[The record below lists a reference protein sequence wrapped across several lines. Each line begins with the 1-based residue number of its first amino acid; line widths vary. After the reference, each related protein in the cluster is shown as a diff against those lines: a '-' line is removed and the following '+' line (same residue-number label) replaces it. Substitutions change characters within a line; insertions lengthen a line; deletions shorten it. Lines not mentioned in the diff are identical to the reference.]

1 MKRMDR
7 RALFASGAAA
17 ALLAATGV
25 QAQVLP
31 RSGGRLRAAL
41 SGASRDD
48 GWDLAPG
55 GLFMLAAQHTV
66 FEALTEVAADGSL
79 RGALATGWQG
89 ADGGRVWGFD
99 LRAGVRFHDGT
110 PLRAQD
116 VVASLADQV
125 DGTVRAE
132 GAGRVVV
139 HLNHAQADL
148 PYVLSGALIRPADAA
163 ARARG
168 VGTGLYRVQ
177 KFDAGRQF
185 IGVRIG
191 DHYKNNRAG
200 WFDTVEFV
208 SIPAKE
214 VRAEALRAGLVDAAD
229 VSGADALADNRAF
242 MHLPDAARCQQ
253 IVHRDIGVP
262 AEIGTRHALD
272 DLRMAER
279 WWRV

>member
-48 GWDLAPG
+48 GWDLAPS

-89 ADGGRVWGFD
+89 SEGGRTWVFD
-99 LRAGVRFHDGT
+99 LRAGVKFHDGT
-110 PLRAQD
+110 PMRAQD
-116 VVASLADQV
+116 VVASLTDQV
-125 DGTVRAE
+125 DGSVAAE

-139 HLNHAQADL
+139 QLDQAQADL

-163 ARARG
+163 ARGRG

-191 DHYKNNRAG
+191 DHYKNDRAG

-208 SIPAKE
+208 SIPAQE

-229 VSGADALADNRAF
+229 VTSRDALADDRAF

>member
-25 QAQVLP
+25 QAQIAP

-55 GLFMLAAQHTV
+55 GLFMMAAQHTV

-79 RGALATGWQG
+79 RGALSTAWSGT
-89 ADGGRVWGFD
+89 DGGRTWAFD
-99 LRAGVRFHDGT
+99 LRSGVAFHDGS

-116 VVASLADQV
+116 VVASLSDVIDGSAVAD
-125 DGTVRAE
+125 GPS
-132 GAGRVVV
+132 RVVV
-139 HLNHAQADL
+139 RLTHAQADL
-148 PYVLSGALIRPADAA
+148 PYALSGALIRPADPQ
-163 ARARG
+163 ARAQG

-185 IGVRIG
+185 IGARVA
-191 DHYKNNRAG
+191 DHYKSDRAG
-200 WFDTVEFV
+200 WFDSVEFV
-208 SIPAKE
+208 SIPAQE

-229 VSGADALADNRAF
+229 VTGADALTGDRAF
-242 MHLPDAARCQQ
+242 MYLPDAARCQQ
-253 IVHRDIGVP
+253 IVHRNIGVP

>member
-25 QAQVLP
+25 QAQMVP

-48 GWDLAPG
+48 GWNRAPN
-55 GLFMLAAQHTV
+55 GLFMMAAQHTV

-79 RGALATGWQG
+79 RGALATGWSG
-89 ADGGRVWGFD
+89 TDGGHTWAFD
-99 LRAGVRFHDGT
+99 LRNGVMFHDDT
-110 PLRAQD
+110 TLRAQD
-116 VVASLADQV
+116 VVASLSGHI
-125 DGTVRAE
+125 DGTVRAD
-132 GAGRVVV
+132 GMGRVVV
-139 HLNHAQADL
+139 QLTQAQADL
-148 PYVLSGALIRPADAA
+148 PYLLSGVLIRPADTKAWA
-163 ARARG
+163 QG

-177 KFDAGRQF
+177 KFDSGRQF
-185 IGVRIG
+185 IGVRVT
-191 DHYKNNRAG
+191 DHYKNDRAG

-208 SIPAKE
+208 SIPAQE

-229 VSGADALADNRAF
+229 VSGAEALADDRAF
-242 MHLPDAARCQQ
+242 MYLPDAARCQQ

-262 AEIGTRHALD
+262 AEIGTRQALD

>member
-1 MKRMDR
+1 M
-7 RALFASGAAA
+7 
-17 ALLAATGV
+17 
-25 QAQVLP
+25 
-31 RSGGRLRAAL
+31 
-41 SGASRDD
+41 
-48 GWDLAPG
+48 
-55 GLFMLAAQHTV
+55 
-66 FEALTEVAADGSL
+66 
-79 RGALATGWQG
+79 
-89 ADGGRVWGFD
+89 
-99 LRAGVRFHDGT
+99 
-110 PLRAQD
+110 
-116 VVASLADQV
+116 
-125 DGTVRAE
+125 
-132 GAGRVVV
+132 
-139 HLNHAQADL
+139 
-148 PYVLSGALIRPADAA
+148 IRPADPD
-163 ARARG
+163 ARALG

-185 IGVRIG
+185 IGARVS

-208 SIPAKE
+208 SIPAQE

-279 WWRV
+279 WWRG

>member
-25 QAQVLP
+25 QAQIVP

-41 SGASRDD
+41 SGASRND
-48 GWDLAPG
+48 GWDLAPN
-55 GLFMLAAQHTV
+55 GLFMMAAQHTV

-79 RGALATGWQG
+79 RGALATGWSG
-89 ADGGRVWGFD
+89 SDGGQTWAFD
-99 LRAGVRFHDGT
+99 LRPGVMFHDGN

-116 VVASLADQV
+116 AVTSLAPYV
-125 DGTVRAE
+125 DGSVRAD
-132 GAGRVVV
+132 GTTRVVV
-139 HLNHAQADL
+139 RLVQAQADL
-148 PYVLSGALIRPADAA
+148 PYVLSGVLIRPVDADA
-163 ARARG
+163 RAQG

-185 IGVRIG
+185 IGARVP
-191 DHYKNNRAG
+191 DHYKSARAG

-208 SIPAKE
+208 SIPAQE

-229 VSGADALADNRAF
+229 VSGADVLADDRAF